1 VTTALV
7 ALPSELTAV
16 RPERPAMDEAAFVA
30 LYEQTARRLRGY
42 LRRATGD
49 ASLADDLLQ
58 ESYTRLLGSGFLADD
73 DDHLRNY
80 LFRIATNLVRDH
92 YRRRRPTDAEPPD
105 PVVDASHGRDIELR
119 TDVGAALAGLKPRD
133 RQMLWLAYVEGSDH
147 REIASALGLRA
158 ASVKSM
164 LSRARSRLASRLHA
178 VGFRPG
184 GAA

>member
-7 ALPSELTAV
+7 VLPSELAAV
-16 RPERPAMDEAAFVA
+16 RAERPSMDEATFVA

-42 LRRATGD
+42 LRRTTGD

-58 ESYTRLLGSGFLADD
+58 ESYTRLLASGFVTDD
-73 DDHLRNY
+73 DRHLRNY

-92 YRRRRPTDAEPPD
+92 YRRQRPADPEQPD
-105 PVVDASHGRDIELR
+105 PAVDADHDRHVELR
-119 TDVGAALAGLKPRD
+119 ADVGAALADLKPRD

-178 VGFRPG
+178 AGFRPG
-184 GAA
+184 GAP